1 MYLHLGQDT
10 LVNTKDI
17 IGVFDLDT
25 STVAGDTR
33 AFLAGAEKARKVVN
47 VSMELPKS
55 FVVTAG
61 SAGRCRF
68 PTVRSPLREEKRQK
82 KKREISRENPRKIPQ
97 NDIIY
102 ISQLS
107 SATLKGRYDEPFY
120 PNLTGQTG

>member
-25 STVAGDTR
+25 STVSRDTR
-33 AFLAGAEKARKVVN
+33 AYLTGAEKAGKVVN

-61 SAGRCRF
+61 SAGTCGSR
-68 PTVRSPLREEKRQK
+68 PAHSPLCEEKRQK
-82 KKREISRENPRKIPQ
+82 EKRETGREGPQ
-97 NDIIY
+97 RYSLSGVVY

-107 SATLKGRYDEPFY
+107 PATLKGREY
-120 PNLTGQTG
+120 PSLYFK